1 VYVAVLLIPPPLAV
15 MVTVYVP
22 AGVELDAVMVI
33 VDENVGVPDDGL
45 KLADAPDGRPEAERL
60 TAGIPADPDTA
71 ETVTVVE
78 ALPPGATVPL
88 SGLTET
94 EKSKM
99 FSVKVFERVSPPP
112 VPVTVI
118 V

>member
-1 VYVAVLLIPPPLAV
+1 VKKFAVSVTGPLTVTVAGLAV
-15 MVTVYVP
+15 PLYDP
-22 AGVELDAVMVI
+22 
-33 VDENVGVPDDGL
+33 
-45 KLADAPDGRPEAERL
+45 
-60 TAGIPADPDTA
+60 DPDTA